1 VGDPKAQVAL
11 TMDVVHAILES
22 RGMNWTDVT
31 RSLAYFKHAE
41 HAPIFETYRAENSV
55 PPFPAV
61 IVKNDICRDE
71 LLFEI
76 EVDAIRMV

>member
-1 VGDPKAQVAL
+1 MK
-11 TMDVVHAILES
+11 VVHAILAS

-31 RSLAYFKHAE
+31 RALAYFKRAE
-41 HAPIFETYRAENSV
+41 HAPIFDKYRAENNV

-61 IVKNDICRDE
+61 IVQNDICRDE

-76 EVDAIRMV
+76 EVDAIQTV